1 MQQINNTV
9 KSIFDNVNK
18 RKADPTRKE
27 LFGQQVTTYL
37 KECTNNAKKKI
48 MSTVFTTMVEDDE
61 YE

>member
-27 LFGQQVTTYL
+27 PFGQQVTTYL
-37 KECTNNAKKKI
+37 KECPNNAK
-48 MSTVFTTMVEDDE
+48 
-61 YE
+61 

>member
-37 KECTNNAKKKI
+37 KECTNNAKKI
-48 MSTVFTTMVEDDE
+48 MSTVFTMMMEDDE